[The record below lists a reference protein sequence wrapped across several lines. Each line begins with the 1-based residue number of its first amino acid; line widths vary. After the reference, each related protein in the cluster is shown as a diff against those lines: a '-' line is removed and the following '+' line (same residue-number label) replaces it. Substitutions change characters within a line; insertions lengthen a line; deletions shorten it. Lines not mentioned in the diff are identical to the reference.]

1 MEIHTEVKSELNK
14 TLLRICVPGIT
25 EADYQ
30 IRMLQMNQIKGV
42 LPVAIRGEGEMT
54 VYEYEITGLVSMKNK
69 YRQDKITKEEMK
81 SFYQKC
87 RKQFGRWNVI
97 Y

>member
-1 MEIHTEVKSELNK
+1 
-14 TLLRICVPGIT
+14 
-25 EADYQ
+25 
-30 IRMLQMNQIKGV
+30 MNQIRGV

-81 SFYQKC
+81 KFLSKMQETIWDVERYLLNSNRILLGTEMIFE
-87 RKQFGRWNVI
+87 RER
-97 Y
+97 